1 MMSFTKVAE
10 RRCRILGLI
19 LLVAILTLGLT
30 LSPALADSGKRVVK
44 IMTQNM
50 DAGTDLLF
58 FFVTDS
64 ISAAQLTYN
73 ELLAADFSGRAG
85 LLADQILIQ
94 QPYLLS
100 LQEVTLWQTISA
112 TGETGILADQLDL
125 LMDALAARHQ
135 QYEVVASQDLT
146 DITAPLGDGSYLR
159 FLDRN
164 VILARTDLKQSELAL
179 SNVRSGIFRATVAPL
194 PGFPEE
200 LNGWISVD
208 VKIRGK
214 SLRFFCTHLES
225 PIGPTDLTQVLQ
237 GQELIAI
244 MGQSK
249 LPVIL
254 AGDLNSDASGLG
266 IGPDQTPTAAMIVE
280 AGYSD
285 VWRTLHP
292 LELGLT
298 WPLYLEDIYA
308 GPSDP
313 VERIDLIFAR
323 SLELL
328 DVALVGDNPPFPS
341 DHVGVVTT
349 LQIQK
354 PYQDDAR

>member
-1 MMSFTKVAE
+1 MMSFMKVAE
-10 RRCRILGLI
+10 RRCRILGLM
-19 LLVAILTLGLT
+19 LLIVTLTLSLT
-30 LSPALADSGKRVVK
+30 MSPALADSDKRVVK
-44 IMTQNM
+44 VMTQNM

-58 FFVTDS
+58 FFVTDP
-64 ISAAQLTYN
+64 ISATQLTYN
-73 ELLAADFSGRAG
+73 ELLATDFSGRAG
-85 LLADQILIQ
+85 LLADQIAIQ
-94 QPYLLS
+94 QPYLIS

-125 LMDALAARHQ
+125 LMNALAARHQ
-135 QYEVVASQDLT
+135 QYKVVASQDLT

-179 SNVRSGIFRATVAPL
+179 SNVRSGIYQATIAPV

-208 VKIRGK
+208 AKIRGK
-214 SLRFFCTHLES
+214 SLRFFGTHLES
-225 PIGPTDLTQVLQ
+225 PVSQDDPTQVLQ
-237 GQELIAI
+237 GLELIAI

-254 AGDLNSDASGLG
+254 AGDLNSDASGLD

-280 AGYSD
+280 AGYAD
-285 VWRTLHP
+285 AWQTLHP
-292 LELGLT
+292 GELGLT

-308 GPSDP
+308 GPSYP
-313 VERIDLIFAR
+313 FERIDLIFAR
-323 SLELL
+323 NLEIL
-328 DVALVGDNPPFPS
+328 DVAVVGNNSPFPS
-341 DHVGVVTT
+341 DHAGVVAT
-349 LQIQK
+349 LRIEK
-354 PYQDDAR
+354 